1 LFCLFGCERL
11 GLWRERQYE
20 DRAHKNAP
28 WWCNL
33 LIAQLFHS
41 AGLSHHRAGR
51 RTRTFFFLP
60 KRKFTMASHS
70 QSRTNRKT
78 KQKTTHTHI
87 HIRK

>member
-51 RTRTFFFLP
+51 RTRTFFFYRRENLRWHRIHCP
-60 KRKFTMASHS
+60 AQTE
-70 QSRTNRKT
+70 
-78 KQKTTHTHI
+78 KQNKKQHTHTHT
-87 HIRK
+87 RK